1 MRQAQGVL
9 QVSRAV
15 LLRFMLPQDLRGGKR
30 LIFGGTTMK
39 IELYDL
45 IPLVEKASK
54 YDAIISYIK
63 TKNYIDKD
71 DILAFAGELSPEE
84 DSKEDTDNA

>member
-15 LLRFMLPQDLRGGKR
+15 LLRFMLPQDLRGGKG
-30 LIFGGTTMK
+30 LILGGTTMK

-45 IPLVEKASK
+45 IPLVEKAAK

-71 DILAFAGELSPEE
+71 DILAIVGEPIDEKEE
-84 DSKEDTDNA
+84 SKNVLRF

>member
-1 MRQAQGVL
+1 
-9 QVSRAV
+9 
-15 LLRFMLPQDLRGGKR
+15 
-30 LIFGGTTMK
+30 MK

-71 DILAFAGELSPEE
+71 DILAFAGELGPEE

>member
-1 MRQAQGVL
+1 MDINFKDL
-9 QVSRAV
+9 MELSRKA
-15 LLRFMLPQDLRGGKR
+15 
-30 LIFGGTTMK
+30 TM
-39 IELYDL
+39 
-45 IPLVEKASK
+45 

-84 DSKEDTDNA
+84 DSKEDKNNA

>member
-1 MRQAQGVL
+1 
-9 QVSRAV
+9 
-15 LLRFMLPQDLRGGKR
+15 
-30 LIFGGTTMK
+30 MK

-45 IPLVEKASK
+45 IPLGEKASK

-71 DILAFAGELSPEE
+71 DILAIVGEPINEE
-84 DSKEDTDNA
+84 EESKNVLRF

>member
-15 LLRFMLPQDLRGGKR
+15 LLRFMLSQDFRGGKG

-45 IPLVEKASK
+45 IPLVEKAAK

-84 DSKEDTDNA
+84 DSEEDTDNA